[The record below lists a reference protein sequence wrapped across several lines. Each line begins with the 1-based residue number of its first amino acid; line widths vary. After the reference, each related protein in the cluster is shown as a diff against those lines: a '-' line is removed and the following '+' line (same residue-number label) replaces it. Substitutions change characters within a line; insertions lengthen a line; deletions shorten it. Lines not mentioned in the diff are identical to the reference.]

1 MGVLRPELARFS
13 GVSAREVRRT
23 YYLALVRTHTRHVQ
37 HLPHR
42 GFRHANLAC
51 NVTILLA
58 FCRANDNVSAYR
70 LSDYL
75 AGSSSILLVPFTFA
89 QPFGH
94 LRRQLRGQTTANVRG
109 AVILRGRTG
118 NDINRFVWIENV
130 LYTLRVNVVASTHRQ
145 GEIRAHVS
153 DTLHGME
160 ITGTHYEP
168 RLIKNRLSDV
178 AQNAACGDS
187 CA

>member
-13 GVSAREVRRT
+13 GVSARKVRRT

-58 FCRANDNVSAYR
+58 FCRALDNVSAYC
-70 LSDYL
+70 LSDHL
-75 AGSSSILLVPFTFA
+75 AGSGSILLVPFTFA
-89 QPFGH
+89 HPLGH
-94 LRRQLRGQTTANVRG
+94 LRRQHRGKPTANARG
-109 AVILRGRTG
+109 AGVGRGSSG
-118 NDINRFVWIENV
+118 NDINHFVWIENV
-130 LYTLRVNVVASTHRQ
+130 LHTLRVNVVASTQRQ

-153 DTLHGME
+153 DTLHGMKLQV
-160 ITGTHYEP
+160 
-168 RLIKNRLSDV
+168 LIRNL
-178 AQNAACGDS
+178 G
-187 CA
+187 